1 MKKLTFFLVI
11 GMLFVSA
18 ALFAQTTQGSSNAQ
32 SAQART
38 TSAQTTSAQQPAAG
52 QAFGGGGYS
61 GTLLTPIAIADLANA
76 LPNQYVIVSGY
87 LVQERVPGTYVLANT
102 ADNYTI
108 SVVVHLNA
116 YNWANLQIDARTPV
130 LVYGTVSKAN
140 LTTEIA
146 ADRVE
151 IQK

>member
-11 GMLFVSA
+11 GMMFLSA
-18 ALFAQTTQGSSNAQ
+18 ALYAQTTQGSSSAQ
-32 SAQART
+32 QART
-38 TSAQTTSAQQPAAG
+38 TSAPAQGATSD
-52 QAFGGGGYS
+52 QAFGGGGYT
-61 GTLLTPIAIADLANA
+61 GTVLTPIAIADLANA
-76 LPNQYVIVSGY
+76 TPNQYVIVSGY

-102 ADNYTI
+102 AENPTI

-116 YNWANLQIDARTPV
+116 YTWANLQIDARTPV
-130 LVYGTVSKAN
+130 LVYGIVSKAN
-140 LTTEIA
+140 LSTEID